1 MRDCKIQP
9 KKKYS
14 LRPVTVTAM
23 VGLIILTFLL
33 GGCVKKY
40 SRSDIKSYAKKI
52 SGRDNLT
59 VSEKYQEIQ
68 EDEEGYLDHLWTVV
82 DEDSGVTFHVLDDY
96 YWALEAV
103 ENKIV
108 DDYNSAVFLFL
119 LGEEKIPRVNS
130 LALKKTDSS
139 GIIQAELIG
148 SFKDLAGIEKCY
160 QDLQTVRAA
169 LAEAGYPDLSIPFTV
184 RYENPIRGVIDYE
197 FDEGDTSGELR
208 DLDESVLS
216 LMRKNYLTCALDYRF
231 EDALKE
237 FSEDE
242 IYDLVHAGTSVRIYR
257 TSGKSED
264 GAQQSPSV
272 PAREDYFEDVIGSP
286 KFAGISFGTL
296 YELLKKEGYGPEGN
310 AWHFSVRVPDGSRLE
325 FSYDFS
331 DLSGFNDAQGKLQK
345 GYYYIVDDKKVRM
358 STYYD
363 NHFEA
368 SEIERLTGMTVA
380 EDRPRLSGQGGQTE

>member
-1 MRDCKIQP
+1 MRDWKIQP
-9 KKKYS
+9 EEKKI
-14 LRPVTVTAM
+14 LRPVTVTA
-23 VGLIILTFLL
+23 VLILIVLTSFL

-40 SRSDIKSYAKKI
+40 SRGDIKSYAKKI

-68 EDEEGYLDHLWTVV
+68 EDEEGYLDHLWTLV

-108 DDYNSAVFLFL
+108 DDYNSSVFLFL

-130 LALKKTDSS
+130 LALKKTENS
-139 GIIQAELIG
+139 GIVQAELIG
-148 SFKDLAGIEKCY
+148 SFRNLDGLGKCY
-160 QDLQTVRAA
+160 QDLQTVRSA
-169 LAEAGYPDLSIPFTV
+169 LAEAGYPDLSIPYTV

-197 FDEGDTSGELR
+197 VDEGDTSGELR

-216 LMRKNYLTCALDYRF
+216 LMRKKYLTCALDYRF
-231 EDALKE
+231 DNALKE
-237 FSEDE
+237 FSEKE
-242 IYDLVHAGTSVRIYR
+242 IHDLVHAETSVRIYR
-257 TSGKSED
+257 TSGKSRG
-264 GAQQSPSV
+264 GAQQSPQV
-272 PAREDYFEDVIGSP
+272 PAKEDYFEDVIGSP

-296 YELLKKEGYGPEGN
+296 YELLKQEGYGPEGN
-310 AWHFSVRVPDGSRLE
+310 AWRFSVKAPDGSRLE

-345 GYYYIVDDKKVRM
+345 GYYYMVDDKKVRM

-368 SEIERLTGMTVA
+368 SEIESLTGMTVA
-380 EDRPRLSGQGGQTE
+380 EDRPRLSGQSGSTQ